1 MSDVPQASKKK
12 YLILLVAVAAI
23 TAIASSL
30 PNVQNKFKELIF
42 QDDRQILAKITSFYG
57 VQQNEYLILKI
68 KDGSGLTIEIYE
80 RSKDSASQAFKQKFE
95 LIQDS
100 DAYITLDRSTTNLA
114 LSDVNKDGQLDI
126 LAPSVDR
133 NGNLRLN
140 SFQFNTEYNTFEPLQ
155 ENP

>member
-1 MSDVPQASKKK
+1 MSEDTQASKKK
-12 YLILLVAVAAI
+12 YLILLVTVAAI
-23 TAIASSL
+23 AAIASSL
-30 PNVQNKFKELIF
+30 PSVQNKFKELVF
-42 QDDRQILAKITSFYG
+42 KDDREILAKITSFFG

-68 KDGSGLTIEIYE
+68 KDGSGITIEIYE
-80 RSKDSASQAFKQKFE
+80 RAKGSASQAFKQKFE

-100 DAYITLDRSTTNLA
+100 DAYITLDRNTTNLA

-140 SFQFNTEYNTFEPLQ
+140 SFQFNAEYNTFEPIQ
-155 ENP
+155 ENQ